1 MTHKQIKLLSLLD
14 EYGWDVF
21 SHQMLIN
28 EGSLKS
34 KEIWEALR
42 YLTKNGLITRIEKG
56 KYYKSGFLDEYVIAC
71 SLVENSCISYWTA
84 MNMHGLTE
92 QIPNVTFL
100 QNTKRSRTLRLKNSG
115 TQIKFVKVR
124 SNKLFGCKKY
134 GVGNHIWRI
143 ADIEKTIIDSF
154 DLPQYSGGFPET
166 IKAVNNAKL
175 NQKKLI
181 RYCKKLNNKSAT
193 IRLAYLIE
201 LLKKPDMNEFIAYSQ
216 SLVGKNYILFEPG
229 LAKSEEINKRWNI
242 NLNISE
248 NEILEIA
255 KSSTE
260 W

>member
-1 MTHKQIKLLSLLD
+1 MTQKQIKLLSLLD

-21 SHQMLIN
+21 SYQMLIN
-28 EGSLKS
+28 EGSLNS

-56 KYYKSGFLDEYVIAC
+56 KYHKSGFIDGYVIAC
-71 SLVENSCISYWTA
+71 SLVEDSCISYWTA

-100 QNTKRSRTLRLKNSG
+100 QNTKRSGTLRLKNSDSM
-115 TQIKFVKVR
+115 IKFVKVKPH
-124 SNKLFGCKKY
+124 KLFGCKKY
-134 GVGNHIWRI
+134 GVGNHVKRI
-143 ADIEKTIIDSF
+143 TDIEKTVIDSF

-175 NQKKLI
+175 YQKKLI
-181 RYCKKLNNKSAT
+181 KYCKKLNNKSVT

-201 LLKKPDMNEFIAYSQ
+201 LLNKPNMNEFIAYSQ

-229 LAKSEEINKRWNI
+229 LPKSEEINKRWNI
-242 NLNISE
+242 NLNVSE

-255 KSSTE
+255 NSSSE